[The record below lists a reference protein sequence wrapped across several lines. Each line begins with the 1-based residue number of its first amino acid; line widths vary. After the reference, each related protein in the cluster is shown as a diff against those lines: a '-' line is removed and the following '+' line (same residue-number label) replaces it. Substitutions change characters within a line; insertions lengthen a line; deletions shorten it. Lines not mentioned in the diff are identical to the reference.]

1 MNPLRIAA
9 LAGLVAALAGC
20 GVLRDMEAGS
30 AEPWVKPDTP
40 RPASDLDSLLLYFQ
54 HIKKLSGAELGRE
67 HDNARQAY
75 ARTRS
80 ELNRVRLA
88 MMLSLPNTAF
98 NDEPRALEL
107 LDPVVKNPQTS
118 LHGLA
123 FLLAAYI
130 QEQKRLD
137 GNVQNLQQ
145 NLHGL
150 QQKLDALKSL
160 ERSLTEREQG
170 GARKK

>member
-1 MNPLRIAA
+1 MSMTRLLLLA
-9 LAGLVAALAGC
+9 LIVPALAGC
-20 GVLRDMEAGS
+20 GVLRDREGAGT
-30 AEPWVKPDTP
+30 EPWVKPDAP
-40 RPASDLDSLLLYFQ
+40 RPVSDLDSLLLYFQ
-54 HIKKLSGAELGRE
+54 HIKKLPGAELGRE

-75 ARTRS
+75 TRTRS
-80 ELNRVRLA
+80 EINRVRLA
-88 MMLSLPNTAF
+88 MMLSLPNTSF
-98 NDEPRALEL
+98 NDEPHALEL
-107 LDPVVKNPQTS
+107 LEPIAKNQQAS

-123 FLLAAYI
+123 FLLSAYI

-170 GARKK
+170 GSRKK

>member
-1 MNPLRIAA
+1 MSPLRIAA

-20 GVLRDMEAGS
+20 GVLRDREIAGT
-30 AEPWVKPDTP
+30 EPWVKADAP
-40 RPASDLDSLLLYFQ
+40 RPVSDLDSLLLYFQ

-75 ARTRS
+75 TRTRS

-88 MMLSLPNTAF
+88 MVLSLPNTPF
-98 NDEPRALEL
+98 NDEPLALEL
-107 LDPVVKNPQTS
+107 LEPVVKNPQAS
-118 LHGLA
+118 LHGLG